1 MPWQIPIISKIFLGN
16 ILLPILIKVISGLPS
31 QKKNLWL
38 QFAFCLLFSV
48 IAFFAITAIW
58 GLKEIQNSYLLLA
71 VVFIGF
77 LNCFACYCSWKA
89 IDLSLG
95 KTGLFTQLDDV
106 IALTIGV
113 IFLNEKGFIDC
124 YVLCGIVL
132 CFCAA
137 FLFLSSKQPNKSSNY
152 SLNKKLM
159 GYVLGY
165 SFIWGFA
172 FAAQRYCAVKNLPPP
187 LFLISW
193 YIGSFLGASLLLTPL
208 FKLAQGKPTEIIGNE
223 RLERWRKKFGRFR
236 KTSIAIMSFTVW
248 LSMACLYWGAELTP
262 IIGYQPLY
270 LVAEIIFPVLAG
282 LLLFGE
288 KKELSKREQIAFV
301 IGITGSIIIGVFLKV

>member
-16 ILLPILIKVISGLPS
+16 ILLPILIKVITGLPS

-38 QFAFCLLFSV
+38 QFAFCLLFSA
-48 IAFFAITAIW
+48 ITFFAIIAVW
-58 GLKEIQNSYLLLA
+58 GLKEIQSPYLPLA

-77 LNCFACYCSWKA
+77 LNSFACYCSWKA

-106 IALTIGV
+106 IALTLGFV
-113 IFLNEKGFIDC
+113 FLNEKKFINC

-137 FLFLSSKQPNKSSNY
+137 LLFLSSKQPNKSLSC

-208 FKLAQGKPTEIIGNE
+208 FKLVQGKPMEIIADE
-223 RLERWRKKFGRFR
+223 RLKRWRKKFKRFR
-236 KTSIAIMSFTVW
+236 KITIAIMSFTVW
-248 LSMACLYWGAELTP
+248 LAMLCLYWGAELTP

-288 KKELSKREQIAFV
+288 KKGLSKRERVAFV
-301 IGITGSIIIGVFLKV
+301 IGIAGSIIIGVFLKI

>member
-1 MPWQIPIISKIFLGN
+1 ML
-16 ILLPILIKVISGLPS
+16 
-31 QKKNLWL
+31 
-38 QFAFCLLFSV
+38 
-48 IAFFAITAIW
+48 
-58 GLKEIQNSYLLLA
+58 
-71 VVFIGF
+71 IGF
-77 LNCFACYCSWKA
+77 LNSFACYCSWKA

-106 IALTIGV
+106 IALAIGV

-137 FLFLSSKQPNKSSNY
+137 FLFLSSEQPNKSLNY

-159 GYVLGY
+159 AYVLGY

-193 YIGSFLGASLLLTPL
+193 YIGSFLGASLLLTSL

-223 RLERWRKKFGRFR
+223 RLKRWRKKFGCWR
-236 KTSIAIMSFTVW
+236 KTFIAVMSFSVW
-248 LSMACLYWGAELTP
+248 LSMACLYWGAKLVP
-262 IIGYQPLY
+262 IVGYQPLY
-270 LVAEIIFPVLAG
+270 LVAEIVFPVSAG

-288 KKELSKREQIAFV
+288 KKWLSKREKIAFAT
-301 IGITGSIIIGVFLKV
+301 GIAGSIIIGVFLKV